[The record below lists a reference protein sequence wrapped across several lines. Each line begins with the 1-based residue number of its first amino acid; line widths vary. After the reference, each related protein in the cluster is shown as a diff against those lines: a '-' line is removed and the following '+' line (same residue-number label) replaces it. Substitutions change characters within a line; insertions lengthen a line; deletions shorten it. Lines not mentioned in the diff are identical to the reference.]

1 MNKRKIIIISGPTGS
16 GKSDLALKL
25 AKRFNGFLISAD
37 SRQVYNGLD
46 IGTNKDDVQPRLNK
60 FFVQGVEE
68 CLINVVNPDETFTL
82 SDWLA
87 LAKKQIAGHPEQLP
101 IIVGG
106 TGLYVSALI
115 NDYKLPSFNKK
126 LRARLEARL
135 AKFGMADLI
144 NQIRTIDPD
153 IKNKIDINNPR
164 RVLRALEICLQT
176 NKPLSMKKGE
186 PGFEFLQLGISPEKE
201 KLYSLLDQ
209 RTEKQFKRGW
219 INETKNL
226 VANGYTDKLASMS
239 GIGYKNIC
247 RYLRNEISLEQAI
260 ELIKRDNRHYAKRQT
275 TWLKREK
282 NIVSIKNFT
291 EAVAL
296 VKKFIE

>member
-37 SRQVYNGLD
+37 SRQVYKGMN
-46 IGTNKDDVQPRLNK
+46 IGTNKDEAILKMNK

-68 CLINVVNPDETFTL
+68 CLIDMVNPDEPFTL
-82 SDWLA
+82 SDWLKA
-87 LAKKQIAGHPEQLP
+87 AKEAISARPDKLP

-115 NDYKLPSFNKK
+115 NDFELPAFDQR
-126 LRARLEARL
+126 LRSELEQQL
-135 AKFGMADLI
+135 AKKGIELLLK
-144 NQIRTIDPD
+144 RLKKIDPA
-153 IKNKIDINNPR
+153 IEKKIDVHNPR

-176 NKPLSMKKGE
+176 NKPLEKKKGE
-186 PGFEFLQLGISPEKE
+186 SEFYFLQLGIAIEKN
-201 KLYSLLDQ
+201 KLYSLLDK

-219 INETKNL
+219 IKETKSL
-226 VANGYTDKLASMS
+226 IAKGYTDKLASMS
-239 GIGYKNIC
+239 GIGYKSIC
-247 RYLRNEISLEQAI
+247 RYLRNEITLEQAI
-260 ELIKRDNRHYAKRQT
+260 ALIKIDNRHYAKRQM

-282 NIVSIKNFT
+282 RIVWIKNIA
-291 EAVAL
+291 EAAAL
-296 VKKFIE
+296 VKKFAE